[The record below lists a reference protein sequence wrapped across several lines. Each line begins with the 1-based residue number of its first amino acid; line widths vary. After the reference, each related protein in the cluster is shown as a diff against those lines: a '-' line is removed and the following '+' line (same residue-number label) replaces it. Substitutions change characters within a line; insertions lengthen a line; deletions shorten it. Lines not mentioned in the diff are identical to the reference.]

1 MSEYKTISVVI
12 PSYKDKIGLKQ
23 TLESIKNQDY
33 PTKYYEI
40 VTIIDVSPVGKAR
53 NEGVKRASNEIIA
66 FIDSD
71 MIAPKNW
78 LSEINEI
85 FKNPKIDLVGFDI
98 NMFGGNSFLEV
109 HDKLVGLPVSGIL
122 ARQGY
127 LITAGLVVSRKKLL
141 EIGAFREDIPVG
153 EDTELGFRAK
163 KMGSK
168 PIMAKKI
175 FLKHPAK
182 KSFRKI
188 IKREYLR
195 GEAYAKLG
203 LNWVLDNF
211 SNKRFFEK
219 ICYYFHKTYFGYAK
233 MYSNNKVWNEQSKF
247 RKLDYTFL
255 FNIVGNKNDF
265 IYNIFNYFLIK
276 SIFFSSLFKPDSI
289 ITELFL

>member
-163 KMGSK
+163 KMGLK

-182 KSFRKI
+182 K
-188 IKREYLR
+188 
-195 GEAYAKLG
+195 
-203 LNWVLDNF
+203 F
-211 SNKRFFEK
+211 SK
-219 ICYYFHKTYFGYAK
+219 
-233 MYSNNKVWNEQSKF
+233 NN
-247 RKLDYTFL
+247 
-255 FNIVGNKNDF
+255 
-265 IYNIFNYFLIK
+265 
-276 SIFFSSLFKPDSI
+276 
-289 ITELFL
+289 